1 MRWSFDFHN
10 INIPT
15 SAHVLVRDIKQKNY
29 DHDAHGDKV
38 WNSCLA
44 LMDYLSEADIKD
56 LEVMDVC
63 CGWGVLSSFLAKK
76 GANVQSVDCD
86 KSIQPYYQLI
96 KELNNTS
103 SMLRIADIASLE
115 ERDFANIDWIV
126 GSDICFWDEQIQMYV
141 KMIRTALESGV
152 AEILIADPGR
162 ETFWKLEQYCNAFCN
177 PEIVEIQLN
186 KPRKVK
192 AYVMCIDS
200 WCRQ

>member
-1 MRWSFDFHN
+1 
-10 INIPT
+10 
-15 SAHVLVRDIKQKNY
+15 
-29 DHDAHGDKV
+29 
-38 WNSCLA
+38 
-44 LMDYLSEADIKD
+44 MDYLSEVDIKD
-56 LEVMDVC
+56 LEVMDVG

-103 SMLRIADIASLE
+103 SMLRLADIASLE

-186 KPRKVK
+186 KPKKVK